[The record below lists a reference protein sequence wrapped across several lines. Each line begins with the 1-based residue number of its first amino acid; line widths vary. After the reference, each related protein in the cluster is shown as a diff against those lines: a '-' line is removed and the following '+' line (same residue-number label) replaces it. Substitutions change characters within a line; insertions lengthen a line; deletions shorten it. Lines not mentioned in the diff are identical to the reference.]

1 MKKLKTKRRGISV
14 VISSLLILAITIVG
28 AVMISNMISASSISS
43 ISQTSKAEVA
53 SSSLI
58 LAAYD
63 TRDGATLS
71 SISSLNN
78 EFDAVLCTDTCN
90 SLSRDD
96 IPANGGTD
104 FIVIQLRNQN
114 LFQLSINDIQVNG
127 VTHIWDSQTAGVV
140 FNANFDNTNGKYPLA
155 SKFSILPDSNLVSL
169 EQQSIPNI
177 EGGDEIRIV
186 IKLNDNIQ
194 PDIGLG
200 DAIHL
205 VVNLGTSNPAEFFIL
220 AGDTR

>member
-1 MKKLKTKRRGISV
+1 MRKLKTKRRAVSV

-43 ISQTSKAEVA
+43 ISQTSRAEVA
-53 SSSLI
+53 SNALI
-58 LAAYD
+58 LSAYD
-63 TRDGATLS
+63 TRDGTTLS

-78 EFDAVLCTDTCN
+78 EFDTVLCTDTCN

-104 FIVIQLRNQN
+104 FIVIQLRNKN
-114 LFQLSINDIQVNG
+114 LFQVSINHIQING
-127 VTHIWDSQTAGVV
+127 VTHNWDSQTGGVV
-140 FNANFDNTNGKYPLA
+140 FNANFDDTSGKYPGAGKYSIIPA
-155 SKFSILPDSNLVSL
+155 SNVSL
-169 EQQSIPNI
+169 EQHSIQNV
-177 EGGDEIRIV
+177 EGGDEVRIV

-200 DAIHL
+200 DSIHVL
-205 VVNLGTSNPAEFFIL
+205 VNLGTSQPAEFFIL

>member
-1 MKKLKTKRRGISV
+1 MRKLKTKKRGVSV

-43 ISQTSKAEVA
+43 ISQTARADVA
-53 SSSLI
+53 SNSLLLI
-58 LAAYD
+58 AYD

-78 EFDAVLCTDTCN
+78 EFDDMLCTDTCN

-104 FIVIQLRNQN
+104 FVVLQLRNKN
-114 LFQLSINDIQVNG
+114 LFQISINDIQVNG
-127 VTHIWDSQTAGVV
+127 VTHTWDGQTGGVV
-140 FNANFDNTNGKYPLA
+140 FNANFDDSSGKYPA
-155 SKFSILPDSNLVSL
+155 AGKFSIIPDSNLVLL
-169 EQQSIPNI
+169 EQQSISNI
-177 EGGDEIRIV
+177 EAGDEVRIV

-194 PDIGLG
+194 SDIGLG
-200 DAIHL
+200 DAIYIL
-205 VVNLGTSNPAEFFIL
+205 VNLGTDQPAKFIIL
-220 AGDTR
+220 AGDTK